1 MRKQTVILMNIYFLN
16 VANVNISI
24 YYYFNIIILLTGKN
38 ENSLSPLKCFFIHS
52 LDLLCQTVESY
63 TNRND
68 QKGNSIFFFGAL
80 NIN

>member
-1 MRKQTVILMNIYFLN
+1 MNIYFLN

-24 YYYFNIIILLTGKN
+24 YYYFNIIILLTVKN
-38 ENSLSPLKCFFIHS
+38 ENNLFPLKCFFIHS
-52 LDLLCQTVESY
+52 LDLFCQAVESY

-68 QKGNSIFFFGAL
+68 QKREFSFFFGAL